1 LSDSYQTIAGYYRS
15 EIKIKRSRFIA
26 TINRTAD
33 PNAAIEFRN
42 SIAKEFHNAT
52 HNCFAYRI
60 GCGTEQVF
68 RYSDDGEPS
77 GTAGRPILEAL
88 DRFELID
95 TCLVVTRY
103 FGGIKLGT
111 GGLGRAYRDAAL
123 AVIEKADIQTRYLT
137 DRLSFTFPLNF
148 TGAVLRAV
156 STEVVEVVESRYTD
170 VGMII
175 CDVRQ
180 SWSDRIRQSL
190 VSITNGRVEF
200 MDE

>member
-1 LSDSYQTIAGYYRS
+1 MSDSYQIIAGHCRS

-26 TINRTAD
+26 TINQATD
-33 PNAAIEFRN
+33 PNAAVEFRN
-42 SIAKEFHNAT
+42 SVAKEFHNAT

-60 GCGTEQVF
+60 GCGAEQVF

-88 DRFELID
+88 DRFELTD

-156 STEVVEVVESRYTD
+156 STEVVEIAESRYTD
-170 VGMII
+170 IGAIV
-175 CDVRQ
+175 CDVRR

-200 MDE
+200 VDE